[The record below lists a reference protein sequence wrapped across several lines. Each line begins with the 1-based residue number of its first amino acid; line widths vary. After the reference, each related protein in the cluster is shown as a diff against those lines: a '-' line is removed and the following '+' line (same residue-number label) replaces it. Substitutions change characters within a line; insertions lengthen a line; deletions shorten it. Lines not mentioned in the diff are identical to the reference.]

1 MVVINND
8 SASLWY
14 HPHKQIVHHQFH
26 GFIYGQ
32 EFQAVLLAGMQL
44 LKENKARKWLS
55 DDRAMPVLRPED
67 MEWAHTNWLPQMV
80 QAGWKY
86 WAIVQP
92 EKVIGQ
98 MNMERIVREYLA
110 AGITA
115 KYFSDPDEAM
125 TWLENQ

>member
-1 MVVINND
+1 MLLIDND

-14 HPHKQIVHHQFH
+14 HPEKQIVHHQFH
-26 GFIYGQ
+26 KFIYGR
-32 EFQAVLLAGMQL
+32 EFQDVLLAGMEL
-44 LKENKARKWLS
+44 LQKNKARKWLS

-67 MEWAHTNWLPQMV
+67 MEWAQTMWLPQMV

-92 EKVIGQ
+92 ENVIGQ
-98 MNMERIVREYLA
+98 MNMERIVKEYLA
-110 AGITA
+110 AGIAA

-125 TWLENQ
+125 TWLESQ